1 MKLLQ
6 FNITSLN
13 TLLEELWG
21 YQKGN
26 NYDAMF
32 LKETNYTEG
41 KSLAYFKQWK
51 TRILTN
57 F

>member
-13 TLLEELWG
+13 TPSDEFWG

-26 NYDAMF
+26 NYDIMF

-41 KSLAYFKQWK
+41 KSLAYFKHWK